1 VRERPEAGWREEL
14 GVTRVLWSR
23 WQLERES
30 ASNDQTTVLGG
41 RLGLRESAPPDGTF
55 EELFRAHYAALRA
68 LLNGR
73 TQPGLALLVVSPEG
87 IEASGWFAAR
97 DAAVN
102 SLTVGRHSSADV
114 FLPSDT
120 RLSLRHL
127 VLLLHQGQDEE
138 PAGFRVLSLRTPVA
152 TVDEG
157 NTPLE
162 ALDARGP
169 VLLRTASIALLLFP
183 TGGTAHTWP
192 EDPEAAW
199 SKVPPRFYCEKTRAG
214 PRPEAARGVGVRWV
228 APEDADSGVATL
240 VTTLPGPVFPSL
252 TLQEDEPTR
261 GELVV
266 SSSCGRVGVRL
277 GPHASRRGILLGRY
291 DRCDTAGLPVL
302 SDPALSRVH
311 LLVLEVDGALYGID
325 TASRNGTWCGAER
338 VRAVRIQPGLR
349 LSLAGRAAVEW
360 SPFH

>member
-1 VRERPEAGWREEL
+1 VHERPEARWREEQS
-14 GVTRVLWSR
+14 VTRILWSR

-41 RLGLRESAPPDGTF
+41 RLGLRESPPPDGTF
-55 EELFRAHYAALRA
+55 EELFRAHYPALRA
-68 LLNGR
+68 LLDGR
-73 TQPGLALLVVSPEG
+73 ARPGLALLVAGPEG
-87 IEASGWFAAR
+87 IEASGWFAAA
-97 DAAVN
+97 DAAVS
-102 SLTVGRHSSADV
+102 SLIVGRHSSADV

-127 VLLLHQGQDEE
+127 VLLLRQNHDEG
-138 PAGFRVLSLRTPVA
+138 PAVFRVLSLRTPVA
-152 TVDEG
+152 TVDEEK
-157 NTPLE
+157 TPLE
-162 ALDARGP
+162 AVEARGP

-214 PRPEAARGVGVRWV
+214 PETARGVEVRWA
-228 APEDADSGVATL
+228 APEEADSGAAML
-240 VTTLPGPVFPSL
+240 VTTLPGPIFPSV
-252 TLQEDEPTR
+252 TLHEDEPTR

-277 GPHASRRGILLGRY
+277 GPHASRRGVLLGRY

-360 SPFH
+360 RPFH